1 MRYLSHKY
9 NPAVISNDV
18 VWPRVSDL
26 PVVLKTTEGFGEL
39 LAFFYMQ
46 GGNLGH
52 ISLMKEQLKHCI
64 FTDFDDENLKEIQ
77 LECFLTETPYE
88 VIGKTSN
95 LVRMKFFVIPW
106 GFPVQAI
113 NTGTFWVDGS
123 RKTPATVEIC
133 NLTEEAIDTG
143 SIGIGPYR
151 IDELQPGEII
161 VIDGREKLVS
171 STAREAIFRDMNFT
185 TFPALEPGQVDLEIT
200 QPEGVQIIVK
210 WKPRW

>member
-106 GFPVQAI
+106 GFP
-113 NTGTFWVDGS
+113 
-123 RKTPATVEIC
+123 
-133 NLTEEAIDTG
+133 
-143 SIGIGPYR
+143 
-151 IDELQPGEII
+151 
-161 VIDGREKLVS
+161 
-171 STAREAIFRDMNFT
+171 
-185 TFPALEPGQVDLEIT
+185 
-200 QPEGVQIIVK
+200 
-210 WKPRW
+210 